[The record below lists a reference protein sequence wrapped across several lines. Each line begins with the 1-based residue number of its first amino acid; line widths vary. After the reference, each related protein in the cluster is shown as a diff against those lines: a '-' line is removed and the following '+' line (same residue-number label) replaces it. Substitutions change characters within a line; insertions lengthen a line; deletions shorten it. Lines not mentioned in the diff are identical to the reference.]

1 MSETQQRAN
10 FADEEPYNPPSAN
23 PPPSAWVGM
32 VVFAGV
38 MLLLMGGFQAIEGI
52 VALVRDDYYL
62 TTRSGLVL
70 TVDYTAWGWTHLL
83 IGVIALLTGVGVLL
97 GQMWARVLG
106 IIIAVLGALANLMF
120 LPAYPIWATIMIA
133 TDVLIIYALAAH
145 GREVRSR

>member
-10 FADEEPYNPPSAN
+10 FADEEPYNPSSA

-70 TVDYTAWGWTHLL
+70 TFDYTTWGWTHLL

-97 GQMWARVLG
+97 GQMWARVVG